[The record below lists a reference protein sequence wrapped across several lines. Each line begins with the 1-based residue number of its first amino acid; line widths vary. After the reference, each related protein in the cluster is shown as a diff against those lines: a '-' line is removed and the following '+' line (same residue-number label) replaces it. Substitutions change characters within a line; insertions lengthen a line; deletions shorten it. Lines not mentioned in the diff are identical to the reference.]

1 MSHHSKGF
9 ILAMTLLII
18 AVDFVIGQDSEKI
31 PLLEPGKFTY
41 QADFSLNPAIRPGPE
56 GEWDEGYIESGD
68 LVKIGDNYYWYY
80 HGNKNTYQIGV
91 AFEKVPSGPYASWE
105 KSPFTNTVVVG
116 YANGS
121 NWYIPTKQAFCRPGG
136 YETNVGTALFAPE
149 AGEVVVEAVI
159 SMLLDVHNL

>member
-1 MSHHSKGF
+1 MLKMSHHFNGF
-9 ILAMTLLII
+9 ILAMTLMII
-18 AVDFVIGQDSEKI
+18 APDFIRGQEAKGI
-31 PLLEPGKFTY
+31 PLLEPGNFVF

-105 KSPFTNTVVVG
+105 KSTRNPILGKDELSFAAGKIIQKTFEITANVRFIKVLVENIDITQSVSDVSITATV
-116 YANGS
+116 
-121 NWYIPTKQAFCRPGG
+121 GG
-136 YETNVGTALFAPE
+136 
-149 AGEVVVEAVI
+149 
-159 SMLLDVHNL
+159 